1 MSRVFRCYS
10 SRLLLSL
17 LLLLCS
23 VNWTQAQQ
31 GLPGTVLDA
40 LRQYRLP
47 PESLSVFVQDINAQ
61 QPLLAANADIP
72 RNPASTIKTLTTFV
86 GLALLGPDYTW
97 KTEAYALG
105 QRHGDSLQ
113 GDLLIKGY
121 GDPFLAVDDVWKFS
135 RALRDRGLRQIQG
148 DLLLDDS
155 YFAPLNI
162 DPGAF
167 DNKPYQPY
175 NASPNAL
182 LVNFQS
188 IEFLFRPDGKQVAV
202 SANPAP
208 TTLRIVNNLKLSRG
222 KCRSQR
228 IAMTVDTPVNGLS
241 TVTFKGNY
249 PVSCGESS
257 MYRAVVPARPM
268 AAGTFLN
275 LWQNQ
280 GGTLSGA
287 IRATAVPADARPL
300 YTQPSRPLAELI
312 RGMNKYSN
320 NVMTR
325 QLFLTLGAERF
336 GPPATLAKSRNTIAE
351 WLTAQG
357 LQMPELVLDNGAGLS
372 RQTRISAR
380 SMGRLLIFASHSEY
394 GPEFLASLPL
404 AGIDG
409 TMRRRFRKE
418 DLLGQARFK
427 TGTLNGVRAIAG
439 YLRSRSDRT
448 FAVVMLHNQTGVQN
462 GTGSRVQD
470 ALLRWL
476 YEQ

>member
-1 MSRVFRCYS
+1 MSWLPLSFAMPMVLWGLVALPVIWWLLRLTPPKPQTEIFPPLRILARVLRKEETPHQS
-10 SRLLLSL
+10 PWWLTLLRLLM
-17 LLLLCS
+17 
-23 VNWTQAQQ
+23 A
-31 GLPGTVLDA
+31 A
-40 LRQYRLP
+40 L
-47 PESLSVFVQDINAQ
+47 VIFA
-61 QPLLAANADIP
+61 LAGPVYNP
-72 RNPASTIKTLTTFV
+72 REKLPAS
-86 GLALLGPDYTW
+86 GAALALVIDNSW
-97 KTEAYALG
+97 
-105 QRHGDSLQ
+105 
-113 GDLLIKGY
+113 
-121 GDPFLAVDDVWKFS
+121 
-135 RALRDRGLRQIQG
+135 
-148 DLLLDDS
+148 
-155 YFAPLNI
+155 FAREEL

-167 DNKPYQPY
+167 DGQEYRVY
-175 NASPNAL
+175 NVLPDAL

-336 GPPATLAKSRNTIAE
+336 GPPATLAKSRNTITE
-351 WLTAQG
+351 WLAEQG

-380 SMGRLLIFASHSEY
+380 NLGRLLIFASHSEY